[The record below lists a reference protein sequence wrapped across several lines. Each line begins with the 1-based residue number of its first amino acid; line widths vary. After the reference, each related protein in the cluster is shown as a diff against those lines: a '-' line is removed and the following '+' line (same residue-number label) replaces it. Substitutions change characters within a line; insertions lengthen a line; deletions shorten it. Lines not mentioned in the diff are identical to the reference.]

1 MSAALAS
8 LGPLGVLLLMVPES
22 ACVPIPSEVTLLS
35 AGYGVHQAWF
45 SFPIAVAAATAG
57 NLIGSTIAYWLGRE
71 GALERLPRNGGFA
84 VRRCER
90 LLARHG
96 ESTVFLARLLP
107 LARTFVSLPAGHAR
121 IPFGRF
127 VALTSAGCGIWS
139 AAFVLAGDLAAAGSG
154 QLASIIG
161 RGSMVATVLVV
172 AALVPLARRSSRL
185 AGGQVR
191 SR

>member
-1 MSAALAS
+1 MSAAVAA

-22 ACVPIPSEVTLLS
+22 ACVPLPSEITLLS
-35 AGYGVHQAWF
+35 AGYGVHAAWF

-57 NLIGSTIAYWLGRE
+57 NLIGSTIAYWLGRR
-71 GALERLPRNGGFA
+71 GALERLPRGGGVA

-121 IPFGRF
+121 IPFARF
-127 VALTSAGCGIWS
+127 VPLTIAGCALWS
-139 AAFVLAGDLAAAGSG
+139 AAFILAGDAAGEGWQRVASVAGHGSLVAAA
-154 QLASIIG
+154 
-161 RGSMVATVLVV
+161 VAI
-172 AALVPLARRSSRL
+172 AALVQLSRDD
-185 AGGQVR
+185 
-191 SR
+191 SRGD

>member
-22 ACVPIPSEVTLLS
+22 ACVTDPERGHALLS

-45 SFPIAVAAATAG
+45 SFPIAVAAATGG

-71 GALERLPRNGGFA
+71 GALERLPRNVG
-84 VRRCER
+84 VRRPPLRAAAGPPRREPPSSWPACFR
-90 LLARHG
+90 SRAR
-96 ESTVFLARLLP
+96 S
-107 LARTFVSLPAGHAR
+107 VSLPAGHAR

-139 AAFVLAGDLAAAGSG
+139 AAFILAGDLAAAGSG
-154 QLASIIG
+154 QLASDHRAWIDG
-161 RGSMVATVLVV
+161 RD
-172 AALVPLARRSSRL
+172 
-185 AGGQVR
+185 R
-191 SR
+191 SRHRGARAAGTAAAPG